1 MTQTTAER
9 VTQANPIQE
18 IISAMNDIQKLIA
31 NHDRNCTWGRLT
43 EIALGQAYNALADAL
58 LTATNDLKYS
68 LHRL

>member
-31 NHDRNCTWGRLT
+31 NHDRNCTWGQSHGNSVRS
-43 EIALGQAYNALADAL
+43 GVQR
-58 LTATNDLKYS
+58 S
-68 LHRL
+68 C

>member
-1 MTQTTAER
+1 MDTTYAER

-43 EIALGQAYNALADAL
+43 AIALGQAYNPLAAAL
-58 LTATNDLKYS
+58 LKATNDLKYS